1 MSARGIALL
10 SCVVVLLSAAGW
22 RSSADAEPLSGQQ
35 ISVTDG
41 RVSVQLSNAPLAGV
55 LREIGRQAGLS
66 IVILRQADLAVTIA
80 FRDLSLDEA
89 VRALS
94 RGTAGGVL
102 VYEESTPGPQR
113 LVGAFLTLEA
123 GGPGI
128 RDARPVAAPSP
139 AASVAPSGQVA
150 GAASIGGP
158 PGPAAMA
165 KAEEQLRTGMI
176 EDFLPAARVLY
187 PDKLGVDAVYAAAT
201 EHPNPNVRT
210 NALAVLAEVG
220 RGPKAIQ
227 VLEQAAQ
234 DMDPT
239 VRSLAKQM
247 LGLTKPRR

>member
-10 SCVVVLLSAAGW
+10 SCVVLLLPAAGW
-22 RSSADAEPLSGQQ
+22 SSSADAQPLSGQQ
-35 ISVTDG
+35 ISVADG

-80 FRDLSLDEA
+80 FRDLPLDEA
-89 VRALS
+89 LRALS
-94 RGTAGGVL
+94 RGTAGGAL
-102 VYEESTPGPQR
+102 VYEESTTGPQR

-128 RDARPVAAPSP
+128 RAAGPVASPSA
-139 AASVAPSGQVA
+139 AASVAPSGQAA

-158 PGPAAMA
+158 PGLAAMA
-165 KAEEQLRTGMI
+165 KAEEQLRTGAI
-176 EDFLPAARVLY
+176 EDFLSAARVLY
-187 PDKLGVDAVYAAAT
+187 PDKKGVDAVYAAAT
-201 EHPNPNVRT
+201 DHPDSNVRM
-210 NALAVLAEVG
+210 NALGVLAEVG
-220 RGPKAIQ
+220 SGPKATQ

-239 VRSLAKQM
+239 VQSLAKQM
-247 LGLTKPRR
+247 LGLTKPKR